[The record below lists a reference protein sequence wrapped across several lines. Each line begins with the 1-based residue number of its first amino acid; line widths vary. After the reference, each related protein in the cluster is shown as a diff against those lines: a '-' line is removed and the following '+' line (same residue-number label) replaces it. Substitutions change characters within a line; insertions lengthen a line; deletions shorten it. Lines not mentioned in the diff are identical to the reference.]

1 MEKSYQSSL
10 GDVKGS
16 GGNQKEEVNTSHNFN
31 AFKPGD
37 FRLEWMK
44 MKNAET
50 TEIMW
55 ENDKWDCTNA
65 EAQDVKFPKKM
76 L

>member
-16 GGNQKEEVNTSHNFN
+16 SQQEEKKEEVNTEHNFN

-55 ENDKWDCTNA
+55 ENDKWDCTNV
-65 EAQDVKFPKKM
+65 DC
-76 L
+76 